1 MFEYQ
6 FNMSETLAIGVVLLF
21 IGQFIKSKISLL
33 EKYFI
38 PAPVIGGFLFSLVT
52 LFGYTSESFV
62 FSFDSTL
69 KDLLM
74 TAFFTSVGF
83 MASFRILLNGGIS
96 VIIFLAI
103 AGTLAIIQNIIGISL
118 AQVFNINPL
127 LGIAAGSVPLTGG
140 HGTAGAFGPVLEAA
154 GAVGASSVAIA
165 SATYGLVAGCVIG
178 GPIGKKLMVHY
189 RLVGHS
195 KEEFLRVGD
204 GDIEAPM
211 TEASITRSV
220 FIIVLA
226 MGGGIIIGKFINTF
240 ITLPIYIGP
249 MLAAALIRNIT
260 DIQNKNLPMAE
271 ITITGNVALSIFLSI
286 ALMTMRLWDLA
297 SLAIPLIV
305 ILLTQ
310 TIFMAFF
317 AYFITFQIMGRDY
330 DAAVISTG
338 HCGFGLGATPN
349 AMANMET
356 FTAANGLS
364 PKAFF
369 VIPLVGALFIDF
381 VNALIITFFI
391 NLF

>member
-52 LFGYTSESFV
+52 LFGYTSGSFV

-195 KEEFLRVGD
+195 KEEFLSVGD

-226 MGGGIIIGKFINTF
+226 MGGGIIRSEERRVGK
-240 ITLPIYIGP
+240 
-249 MLAAALIRNIT
+249 
-260 DIQNKNLPMAE
+260 E
-271 ITITGNVALSIFLSI
+271 C
-286 ALMTMRLWDLA
+286 RL
-297 SLAIPLIV
+297 
-305 ILLTQ
+305 
-310 TIFMAFF
+310 
-317 AYFITFQIMGRDY
+317 
-330 DAAVISTG
+330 
-338 HCGFGLGATPN
+338 
-349 AMANMET
+349 
-356 FTAANGLS
+356 
-364 PKAFF
+364 
-369 VIPLVGALFIDF
+369 
-381 VNALIITFFI
+381 
-391 NLF
+391 